1 MKISVLLLLLCMMI
15 CTTNAQQQ
23 SVEQIGLECIVASY
37 QKKEINIKAIL
48 KELEDYLIQ
57 VGSLKDRSGKS
68 YIAFHE
74 KALEVDSIPT
84 RIPENLVLT
93 ISRVSY
99 GFHMDN
105 ECRKHI
111 RSASNFEQ
119 STFKK
124 LIDLSKEPLP
134 PHNITKAYGIER
146 ELSVMQP
153 KDFENPFY
161 KAMALISIARASK
174 EGKFK

>member
-1 MKISVLLLLLCMMI
+1 MKIFVLLLLLCMMV

-37 QKKEINIKAIL
+37 QKKGVDIKAVL
-48 KELEDYLIQ
+48 EELEDCL
-57 VGSLKDRSGKS
+57 VKAGSLKDRTGES

-74 KALEVDSIPT
+74 KALQVDSIPAH
-84 RIPENLVLT
+84 IPENLVLN

-99 GFHMDN
+99 GFHMDS
-105 ECRKHI
+105 ECRKQI
-111 RSASNFEQ
+111 ASASNFEQ

-134 PHNITKAYGIER
+134 EHNITKAYGIER
-146 ELSVMQP
+146 ELSVMKP

-161 KAMALISIARASK
+161 KAMALISIVRASK
-174 EGKFK
+174 EGKFE